1 MPTDSLKYL
10 SRQTTDSLY
19 ESVHKNLERYKT
31 GNFIDLAEK
40 GGWSIDLSLRLDL
53 TPLCELV
60 MSGDSEAEDQQY
72 HAGMEC
78 LTTGRKIGQ
87 MARPVIFNIVCSGRY
102 MRFFMLA
109 IAFLVAFSEL
119 AGLEERSFSSPM
131 TTSVIIPC
139 HYMHFYLIQDLLT
152 QFERQTAVPDEVVI
166 SLARSHYE
174 KLDQAA
180 IAAICGRSWAFTL
193 KVVLAEDAVSSP
205 GKNRNRACECSSGDL
220 LICQDA
226 DDIPH
231 PQRIEIIKH
240 LFEHYRVDARK
251 GSCSRNSASV
261 STIIRSGCV
270 AGSEP
275 RLLGSGVD
283 AEFGKPLDAGLLGL
297 VEFGQRLLEVAALL
311 AQVLALFLDPPDHQ
325 LELPHL
331 ARRLLVHLDDFA
343 DLVDREAEPLA
354 AQDLPDEMPV

>member
-1 MPTDSLKYL
+1 
-10 SRQTTDSLY
+10 
-19 ESVHKNLERYKT
+19 
-31 GNFIDLAEK
+31 
-40 GGWSIDLSLRLDL
+40 
-53 TPLCELV
+53 
-60 MSGDSEAEDQQY
+60 
-72 HAGMEC
+72 
-78 LTTGRKIGQ
+78 
-87 MARPVIFNIVCSGRY
+87 

-240 LFEHYRVDARK
+240 LFEHYRVEFLIHCFAPSAADIGFMKSYDLHEMASLSSYFGINPKVSKNLCNGYVALVRDVFETIRWPQLHTGEDVGFNFSVYFNPRFKYKVALDIPLVIYRK
-251 GSCSRNSASV
+251 DL
-261 STIIRSGCV
+261 STYHP
-270 AGSEP
+270 AN
-275 RLLGSGVD
+275 
-283 AEFGKPLDAGLLGL
+283 F
-297 VEFGQRLLEVAALL
+297 
-311 AQVLALFLDPPDHQ
+311 
-325 LELPHL
+325 
-331 ARRLLVHLDDFA
+331 
-343 DLVDREAEPLA
+343 
-354 AQDLPDEMPV
+354 